1 MDVTQVHGAVDGRAD
16 HLGWDDASRGEGGD
30 ADTTLIVRHLAPAQG
45 VIICLREL
53 KYGWVRVMVRVR
65 VRVRVSRIPICDI
78 QIAVAL
84 WLGLRF

>member
-1 MDVTQVHGAVDGRAD
+1 MDVAQVHGAVDGRAD

-30 ADTTLIVRHLAPAQG
+30 ADTTLIVRHLTPAQG
-45 VIICLREL
+45 VIICRREL
-53 KYGWVRVMVRVR
+53 KYGWVRVMVRVKLR
-65 VRVRVSRIPICDI
+65 VRASRILTCGI